1 VTVFFLLSRLSK
13 TADSVDSPNE
23 DSIKIEIHPKM
34 EKETKAVKL
43 GEQENSV
50 MQISKIDPPSYILN
64 GKGFP

>member
-1 VTVFFLLSRLSK
+1 LKFIQKKRKGTR
-13 TADSVDSPNE
+13 
-23 DSIKIEIHPKM
+23 
-34 EKETKAVKL
+34 AVKL